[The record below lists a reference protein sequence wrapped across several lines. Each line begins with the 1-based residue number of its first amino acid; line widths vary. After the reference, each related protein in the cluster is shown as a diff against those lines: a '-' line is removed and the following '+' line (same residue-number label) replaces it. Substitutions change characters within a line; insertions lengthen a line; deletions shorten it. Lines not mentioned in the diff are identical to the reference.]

1 MLFLILVLVKCVCSG
16 CHYLFCFVL
25 LLFFYQFLCIW
36 QVFFLFCFSFS
47 FYIEIVFLIFSVCF
61 GARPPGFPLSLLNLL
76 FENLRDDALLRSF
89 VSVSHSAVLCL
100 PYKSTV
106 AAAPTYET
114 LSNSSRSPLHLGI
127 CHWWLW
133 VLICAPP
140 PLEWL
145 MSSSINTTRRLLCS
159 AVTSRFSSSR
169 PTWRSIWQDQPRAQ
183 RALSS
188 HADWTT
194 QIVSAIAPLRTHSCV
209 WASNM
214 TLHADKGENL
224 RWISHWPGDRTW
236 WPDLTWLS
244 QSRGCGHYTA

>member
-16 CHYLFCFVL
+16 CHYLF
-25 LLFFYQFLCIW
+25 LLFFFLPISLYLAGFFSFLFQFL
-36 QVFFLFCFSFS
+36 FLHWNCS
-47 FYIEIVFLIFSVCF
+47 IFSVCF

-76 FENLRDDALLRSF
+76 FKNLRDDALLRSF

-100 PYKSTV
+100 PYKSIV

-127 CHWWLW
+127 CHWRLW

-140 PLEWL
+140 PPEWL
-145 MSSSINTTRRLLCS
+145 MSSSINTRHGGFCAQLSLRCRGDCRETSKMKVCRNWKDF
-159 AVTSRFSSSR
+159 SRFSSSR

-188 HADWTT
+188 HAD
-194 QIVSAIAPLRTHSCV
+194 
-209 WASNM
+209 
-214 TLHADKGENL
+214 
-224 RWISHWPGDRTW
+224 
-236 WPDLTWLS
+236 
-244 QSRGCGHYTA
+244 